1 MYIKILH
8 FIISYFDYPNKK
20 KTINFFKKKFNN
32 NISVLIDVGAHHG
45 ETIKLFNNK
54 FKIKS
59 ILSFEPAKKSYE
71 QLLIKNKNL
80 KNVKFF
86 NIGLGEVEK
95 MVYFNDHFETQSSTI
110 SKINF
115 SSNYYK
121 KKNLFLNPLRNSD
134 KKINVVQIKIRRL
147 EDIINELKIENVD
160 ILKIDTEGY
169 DFNVIKGLGNKI
181 SKVKYIFF
189 EHHFHDMLIK
199 KYKLSDIND
208 YLYNNNFIK
217 VFKSKMRFRKTFEYI
232 YYNNSL

>member
-20 KTINFFKKKFNN
+20 KTINFFKEKFEN

-45 ETIKLFNNK
+45 ETIKLFNDQ

-59 ILSFEPAKKSYE
+59 ILSFEPAKKNYE
-71 QLLIKNKNL
+71 QLLVKNKNL

-86 NIGLGEVEK
+86 NIGLGEFEK
-95 MVYFNDHFETQSSTI
+95 MVDFNDHFETQSSTI

-115 SSNYYK
+115 SSKYYK
-121 KKNLFLNPLRNSD
+121 KKNLFLNPLRNRD
-134 KKINVVQIKIRRL
+134 KKINIVQIKIRKL
-147 EDIINELKIENVD
+147 EDILNELKIENVD

-169 DFNVIKGLGNKI
+169 DFHVIKGLGNNI
-181 SKVKYIFF
+181 NKVKYIYF
-189 EHHFHDMLIK
+189 EHHFHDMLLK
-199 KYKLSDIND
+199 QYKLSDIND